1 MNAKNDLRIIKT
13 RRLLYDSLINLMKD
27 KPIEEIKVADICEK
41 AMINRSTFYA
51 QYSDK
56 YELLYDYIMDL
67 KKNLATELEKNTNIS
82 NSKEYYIEMI
92 RLFLNHIEEKGKI
105 YTSIMINNKNSITMD
120 MVYDALNE
128 DVKKRLAS
136 FDAPS
141 HIPIEIVS
149 KFYIGAVFNIGIEW
163 LKNRNKY
170 TKEELIKYL
179 EELIPN
185 NTW

>member
-1 MNAKNDLRIIKT
+1 MNTKNDLRIIKT

-27 KPIEEIKVADICEK
+27 KP
-41 AMINRSTFYA
+41 
-51 QYSDK
+51 
-56 YELLYDYIMDL
+56 
-67 KKNLATELEKNTNIS
+67 
-82 NSKEYYIEMI
+82 
-92 RLFLNHIEEKGKI
+92 IEEKGKI

-149 KFYIGAVFNIGIEW
+149 KFYIGAVFNIGIKW

>member
-1 MNAKNDLRIIKT
+1 MNTKNDLRIIKT

-27 KPIEEIKVADICEK
+27 KPIEE
-41 AMINRSTFYA
+41 
-51 QYSDK
+51 
-56 YELLYDYIMDL
+56 
-67 KKNLATELEKNTNIS
+67 
-82 NSKEYYIEMI
+82 
-92 RLFLNHIEEKGKI
+92 KGKI

-120 MVYDALNE
+120 MVYDALDE

-141 HIPIEIVS
+141 RIPIEIVS

-185 NTW
+185 NAW